1 MYVSIDIFAHKYH
14 RVLFY
19 NFAGLESVSKFKYEN
34 DGRLDSC
41 LDIDDVTAIVG
52 FKKNKIYELMRHEK
66 FPRPI
71 KSLSRVYWLES
82 DISNFVE
89 TLSDD
94 KIAK

>member
-52 FKKNKIYELMRHEK
+52 FKKNKNSTLKMVLYKLQLFSYSRITRL
-66 FPRPI
+66 RP
-71 KSLSRVYWLES
+71 
-82 DISNFVE
+82 FQ
-89 TLSDD
+89 
-94 KIAK
+94 